1 MYITKYN
8 NLLPKMQEYNQIL
21 LLLSTSKSINT
32 MDFYI
37 LLLNRNLAML
47 CSQQLLNHQEIN
59 YPMVYISHAEN
70 ITNFYGTIHHPYK
83 VLLLHK
89 INTKDGNITNFF
101 YDVMTKY
108 NKLLSN
114 QGV

>member
-1 MYITKYN
+1 MELYIIPTK
-8 NLLPKMQEYNQIL
+8 
-21 LLLSTSKSINT
+21 
-32 MDFYI
+32 FF
-37 LLLNRNLAML
+37 
-47 CSQQLLNHQEIN
+47 C
-59 YPMVYISHAEN
+59 
-70 ITNFYGTIHHPYK
+70 
-83 VLLLHK
+83 LHK